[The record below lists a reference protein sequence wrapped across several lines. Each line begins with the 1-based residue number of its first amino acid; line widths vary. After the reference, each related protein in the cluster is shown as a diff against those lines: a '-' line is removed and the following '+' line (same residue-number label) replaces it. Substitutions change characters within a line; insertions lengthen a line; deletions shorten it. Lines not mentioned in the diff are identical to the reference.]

1 MDIRNEV
8 LYRVY
13 ALLVIVV
20 AMAGLLF
27 GRTLVIGVLNG
38 EKWKTK
44 GEEVFL
50 KYKEIEAERGNIIAA
65 DGSVLATSIPYYD
78 LYFDPQAASDK
89 DFNQHLDTLAYCLAT
104 FVDQRYTVGGYRQQL
119 LEWRADTSNR
129 YRPIAR
135 KISYSVKQQIERFP
149 LFNLG
154 QFRGGLIDERAS
166 DRRLPF
172 GLLAQRTIGYIREG
186 ANPVGL
192 EGYFNDILEGDP
204 GGQFMVC
211 VDKRRDLWVPVDD
224 LMEIDP
230 ESGDDIKTT
239 IDINLQDIVE
249 EALLNAVKYHQADWG
264 SAVLMEVNTGQI
276 KAIANLDKVR
286 NGYWEAYNRAVGTA
300 VEPGST
306 FKAASMLALLEDGY
320 INLNDTVFIN
330 RGEWEYYDEK
340 MVDSSPESFLSDSVT
355 IRRAFE
361 ISSNVGIS
369 RMVTQYYGTP
379 NKGNKEEGAERFIK
393 RLKQFN
399 LHIPTGI
406 EIKGEDNPYIKEA
419 YSEEDNWS
427 GTTLPWMSIGYE
439 LELTP
444 LQLLTFYNAIAN
456 DGTMM
461 KPYLVTEVQR
471 FGEVKKAFKP
481 TVIKKQIASRKSIA
495 AIQELLR
502 GVVEEGT
509 ARKLKATDY
518 AFAGKTGTAQIN
530 YKRFDGGT
538 QVGGYQASFVGYF
551 PADDPVYSCI
561 VVINNPRLHGNY
573 GSEVAGPVFKRI
585 ADQCFGAEVE
595 LHEELPYVTAPQ
607 MDQRLLPD
615 NEVAH
620 QEDMNSVLNHF
631 RLAPQGSPQSEL
643 VVLRSRADSLL
654 LQEKNLPQAVVPAVT
669 GMGLK
674 DALYVLENR
683 GLRVNIEGYGK
694 VARQSLIP
702 GTPIRGQEITL
713 YLR

>member
-1 MDIRNEV
+1 MDIKNEV

-13 ALLVIVV
+13 ALLIVV
-20 AMAGLLF
+20 IAIAGVLF

-38 EKWKTK
+38 EKWKAK

-78 LYFDPQAASDK
+78 LYFDPMAASNE
-89 DFNQHLDTLAYCLAT
+89 DFNEHLDTLAYCLAT
-104 FVDQRYTVGGYRQQL
+104 FVDQSYTVGGYRQQL

-129 YRPIAR
+129 YRPIAK
-135 KISYSVKQQIERFP
+135 KISYSVKQQIEQFP

-172 GLLAQRTIGYIREG
+172 GLLAQRTVGYIREG

-192 EGYFNDILEGDP
+192 EGYFNDVLEGDP

-239 IDINLQDIVE
+239 LDINLQDIVE
-249 EALLNAVKYHQADWG
+249 QALLDAVKYHQADWG
-264 SAVLMEVNTGQI
+264 TAVLMEVKTGQI

-306 FKAASMLALLEDGY
+306 FKAASILALLEDGY
-320 INLNDTVFIN
+320 ISLNDTVFIN
-330 RGEWEYYDEK
+330 RGEWEYYDER

-355 IRRAFE
+355 IRKAFE

-369 RMVTQYYGTP
+369 KIVTQYYGSRT
-379 NKGNKEEGAERFIK
+379 KLNKEEGAERFIK

-419 YSEEDNWS
+419 YSTEDNWS

-456 DGTMM
+456 NGTMM

-471 FGEVKKAFKP
+471 FGEVKKSFKP
-481 TVIKKQIASRKSIA
+481 TVIKKQIARKNAIA
-495 AIQELLR
+495 ALQELLQ

-509 ARKLKATDY
+509 AKKLKSEEY
-518 AFAGKTGTAQIN
+518 SFAGKTGTAQIN

-551 PADDPVYSCI
+551 PANDPIYSCI
-561 VVINNPRLHGNY
+561 VVVNNPRLHGNY

-585 ADQCFGAEVE
+585 ADECFGAEIE
-595 LHEELPYVTAPQ
+595 LHKPLPYVAASQ
-607 MDQRLLPD
+607 LRGRLLPD
-615 NEVAH
+615 YDVGYGK
-620 QEDMNSVLNHF
+620 DLNQLINYFGMPYH
-631 RLAPQGSPQSEL
+631 GNPQSEIA
-643 VVLRSRADSLL
+643 VLRSDQDSLF
-654 LQEKNLPQAVVPAVT
+654 LQEKTLSEKVVPAVT

-674 DALYVLENR
+674 DALYILENR
-683 GLRVNIEGYGK
+683 GLRVRIEGFGK

>member
-1 MDIRNEV
+1 MDIKNEV

-13 ALLVIVV
+13 ALLIVV
-20 AMAGLLF
+20 IAIAGVLF

-38 EKWKTK
+38 EKWKAK

-78 LYFDPQAASDK
+78 LYFDPLAASDE
-89 DFNQHLDTLAYCLAT
+89 DFNENLDTLAYCLAT
-104 FVDQRYTVGGYRQQL
+104 FVDQSYTVGGYRQQL
-119 LEWRADTSNR
+119 MEWRADTSNR
-129 YRPIAR
+129 YRPIA
-135 KISYSVKQQIERFP
+135 KKVSYSVKQQIEQFP

-239 IDINLQDIVE
+239 LDINLQDIVE
-249 EALLNAVKYHQADWG
+249 QALLDAVKYHQADWG
-264 SAVLMEVNTGQI
+264 AAVLMEVKTGQI

-286 NGYWEAYNRAVGTA
+286 NGYWEAYNRTVGTA

-306 FKAASMLALLEDGY
+306 FKAASMLALLEDEY

-330 RGEWEYYDEK
+330 RGEWEYYDER

-355 IRRAFE
+355 IRKAFE

-369 RMVTQYYGTP
+369 KMVTQHYGSRT
-379 NKGNKEEGAERFIK
+379 KENKEEGAERFIK

-456 DGTMM
+456 NGTMM

-471 FGEVKKAFKP
+471 FGEVKKTFKP
-481 TVIKKQIASRKSIA
+481 TVIKKQIAKKASIA
-495 AIQELLR
+495 AVQELLR

-509 ARKLKATDY
+509 AKKLKSDEY
-518 AFAGKTGTAQIN
+518 SFAGKTGTAQIN

-551 PADDPVYSCI
+551 PADNPVYSCI
-561 VVINNPRLHGNY
+561 VVVNNPRLHGNY

-585 ADQCFGAEVE
+585 ADECFGAEIQ
-595 LHEELPYVTAPQ
+595 LHEELPYAVASQ
-607 MDQRLLPD
+607 LRGRLLPD
-615 NEVAH
+615 YDVGYE
-620 QEDMNSVLNHF
+620 EDLDKLLNYFEMPHYGN
-631 RLAPQGSPQSEL
+631 PESEIA
-643 VVLRSRADSLL
+643 VLRNNQDSLL
-654 LQEKNLPQAVVPAVT
+654 LQEKTLSDKVVPAVT

-683 GLRVNIEGYGK
+683 GLRVKIEGFGK

-702 GTPIRGQEITL
+702 GTAIRGQEITL